1 MRVSRVDWY
10 LRDIYPSFLIV
21 ILWMDDAKWNI
32 LASYDLCNFCKNIFS
47 RGSFKVVAVFLIG
60 ECSSVLQSRED
71 LGNKYSEWNL
81 LLKKKKG
88 KETFWLLGK
97 VFFRF
102 DLNDLTVCKWNKS
115 RNNCT
120 FYKIIRVT
128 KNWKKIFIY
137 TLYRN
142 NERLIGNV

>member
-1 MRVSRVDWY
+1 MRVSPVDWY

-71 LGNKYSEWNL
+71 LGNEYSEWNL
-81 LLKKKKG
+81 LLKKKK
-88 KETFWLLGK
+88 E
-97 VFFRF
+97 
-102 DLNDLTVCKWNKS
+102 
-115 RNNCT
+115 
-120 FYKIIRVT
+120 
-128 KNWKKIFIY
+128 KKCFGYLEKFCFASIWTI
-137 TLYRN
+137 
-142 NERLIGNV
+142 